1 MLFEKEAREDM
12 LRGIQE
18 PMMFE
23 IKLEG
28 QWEFSKPH
36 QGRCTFLVGIIPEFP
51 KSIEQCVYGAIGEAT
66 CG

>member
-18 PMMFE
+18 AMMFE

-36 QGRCTFLVGIIPEFP
+36 
-51 KSIEQCVYGAIGEAT
+51 
-66 CG
+66 

>member
-1 MLFEKEAREDM
+1 MLFEKEAREDL

-18 PMMFE
+18 AVMFE

-36 QGRCTFLVGIIPEFP
+36 RADALSGQR
-51 KSIEQCVYGAIGEAT
+51 KQYGARHGL
-66 CG
+66 